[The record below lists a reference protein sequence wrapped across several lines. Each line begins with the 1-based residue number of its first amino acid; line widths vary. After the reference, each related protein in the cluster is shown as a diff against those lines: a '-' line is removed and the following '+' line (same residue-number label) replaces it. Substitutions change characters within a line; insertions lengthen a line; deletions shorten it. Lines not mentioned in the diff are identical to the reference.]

1 MQISK
6 EVHKFLIA
14 ALFALGIIQF
24 EEREPVRRPSYIQYL
39 FLGRRKKSLKVFSL
53 NPFTISLIVRIILME
68 LSECLSPGVIIG
80 HLFCLFFPP
89 PLDSFISISYTTI
102 KAKFMSRRLSYSFL
116 LKDHL
121 SFLFPMY
128 NIYRV
133 RIFWP

>member
-89 PLDSFISISYTTI
+89 PLIPSFQLVIL
-102 KAKFMSRRLSYSFL
+102 LSKPNLCLGDFL
-116 LKDHL
+116 TA
-121 SFLFPMY
+121 FY
-128 NIYRV
+128 
-133 RIFWP
+133 